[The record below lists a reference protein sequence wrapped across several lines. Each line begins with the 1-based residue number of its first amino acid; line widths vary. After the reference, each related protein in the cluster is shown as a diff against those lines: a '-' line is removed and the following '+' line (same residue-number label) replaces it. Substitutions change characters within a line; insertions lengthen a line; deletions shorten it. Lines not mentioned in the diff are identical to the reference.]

1 MCARMG
7 APRTPTGA
15 CEPCESCSQQRSF
28 ARKPPLLSFCSQE
41 RGAVVFARERATPAP
56 AAESVTETAPRSMQ
70 SPRPAP
76 LGAAPRPG
84 LLAGKELSLFP
95 PVRHASQAEASPW
108 PERRTPLAFFDPRSP
123 SSRLPLTGNPYDH
136 ATDDLRPA
144 LDDNRCARVWVRMQ
158 IGVQP
163 KCPKTQEPV
172 PSQPRRSGSNQRR
185 FQPTSPP
192 HGEAVPTH
200 TSPHRTERR
209 FQPTPAHTAR
219 RGGSNPRTPH
229 GDGSNPPAHHAERRL
244 QPTSPHHTE
253 RPFQRT
259 HTPTGTA
266 AWRRWRS
273 GRGWRAPAAAAQACR
288 RSSTRPCAPP
298 WSPWRRRRR
307 RRRQRLCSPPG
318 PPGPPGPPSAP
329 RARHRSRSGP
339 PPRRRSAARG
349 DCRRSSSPRLTPS

>member
-1 MCARMG
+1 MGIVENWVHPEKGRVLQGHASHARHTHNNV
-7 APRTPTGA
+7 ALLLNRA
-15 CEPCESCSQQRSF
+15 LCSKEKYAASSR
-28 ARKPPLLSFCSQE
+28 RRL
-41 RGAVVFARERATPAP
+41 RERATPAP

-185 FQPTSPP
+185 FQPEAAPTHQPTARRRFQPTSPP
-192 HGEAVPTH
+192 RREAAPTH
-200 TSPHRTERR
+200 TSPHHTERR
-209 FQPTPAHTAR
+209 P
-219 RGGSNPRTPH
+219 
-229 GDGSNPPAHHAERRL
+229 
-244 QPTSPHHTE
+244 QPTSPHHT
-253 RPFQRT
+253 RRGRSNART
-259 HTPTGTA
+259 HQQVRP
-266 AWRRWRS
+266 
-273 GRGWRAPAAAAQACR
+273 RGAVGGQAGGG
-288 RSSTRPCAPP
+288 APP
-298 WSPWRRRRR
+298 
-307 RRRQRLCSPPG
+307 
-318 PPGPPGPPSAP
+318 
-329 RARHRSRSGP
+329 P
-339 PPRRRSAARG
+339 PPR
-349 DCRRSSSPRLTPS
+349 

>member
-1 MCARMG
+1 MGARMG
-7 APRTPTGA
+7 VPRKRESPTRA
-15 CEPCESCSQQRSF
+15 CEPCEPCSQQRTFAPKSSF
-28 ARKPPLLSFCSQE
+28 LLPRKIRPRRFVCLEAAR
-41 RGAVVFARERATPAP
+41 ARHRAP

-144 LDDNRCARVWVRMQ
+144 LDDNRCARVWVRRQ

-185 FQPTSPP
+185 
-192 HGEAVPTH
+192 
-200 TSPHRTERR
+200 
-209 FQPTPAHTAR
+209 
-219 RGGSNPRTPH
+219 
-229 GDGSNPPAHHAERRL
+229 L

-253 RPFQRT
+253 RRPQPTSPHHTRGGRSNART
-259 HTPTGTA
+259 HQQVRP
-266 AWRRWRS
+266 
-273 GRGWRAPAAAAQACR
+273 RGAVGGQAGGG
-288 RSSTRPCAPP
+288 APP
-298 WSPWRRRRR
+298 
-307 RRRQRLCSPPG
+307 
-318 PPGPPGPPSAP
+318 
-329 RARHRSRSGP
+329 P
-339 PPRRRSAARG
+339 PPR
-349 DCRRSSSPRLTPS
+349 